1 MLEKR
6 KQGRKSPQF
15 FIGVYDKEKTR
26 QVGRIVNVSSK
37 GLMIIGKHEF
47 RRYADYNISLKLPS
61 EIDENSQ
68 IVFDAQCR
76 WCERGGRSKLYTSGL
91 EITNISP
98 ENSKLF
104 SQLLEDSLIDDDSG
118 VSQLSVVIESE
129 S

>member
-15 FIGVYDKEKTR
+15 FIGVYEKEKIR
-26 QVGRIVNVSSK
+26 QVGRVVNVSSS
-37 GLMIIGKHEF
+37 GLMIIGKHEL
-47 RRYADYNISLKLPS
+47 RRYADYNIFLDLPK
-61 EIDENSQ
+61 EINGKSQ
-68 IVFDAQCR
+68 MKFEVQCR
-76 WCERGGRSKLYTSGL
+76 WCERGGRTKLYSSGL

-98 ENSKLF
+98 ESSKLL
-104 SQLLEDSLIDDDSG
+104 SQLLEDPLINDETG